1 MAPYTLQD
9 GVNHLY
15 QVARTQGRTTSTER
29 LRVLAEYCCQ
39 ELAVRGLQDAKIDP
53 EIPGYARVKT
63 WDVVWLYRA
72 KARLALSLKSILA
85 NLAGTV
91 PNRGD
96 DLMGEAA
103 NLQMYSPEAVIGYLM
118 IFNVADDEVS
128 KKHGCTW
135 SALMRRRLESISGR
149 RAPYW
154 TIGTVEASAFVEV
167 NFAQSPI
174 LVSGAEAVNQ
184 MFDTLAEQVY
194 ERNPDLLP
202 LRPRKP
208 PKAG

>member
-1 MAPYTLQD
+1 MARYTLQD
-9 GVNHLY
+9 GVSHLY
-15 QVARTQGRTTSTER
+15 QVTRVQGRTTSTER
-29 LRVLAEYCCQ
+29 LRILAEYCCQ
-39 ELAVRGLQDAKIDP
+39 ELAARALQDAKIDP

-63 WDVVWLYRA
+63 WDVVWSHRA
-72 KARLALSLKSILA
+72 KVRLALSLKSILA
-85 NLAGTV
+85 NLGGTV

-103 NLQMYSPEAVIGYLM
+103 NLQMYSPETVIGYLM
-118 IFNVADDEVS
+118 IFNIAEDEVS
-128 KKHGCTW
+128 RKHGSTW

-167 NFAQSPI
+167 NFAQGPL
-174 LVSGAEAVNQ
+174 LVSGAEAVDQ
-184 MFDTLAEQVY
+184 MFDRLAEQVY

-202 LRPRKP
+202 LKVPKP
-208 PKAG
+208 PKGE